1 MNISKARLSEI
12 HTIMTGDGKVNRLK
26 TLEPV
31 DHMILLQR
39 SKLVE
44 SSTNS
49 ELSLMKRYRTG
60 DTQSNYTKGGS
71 TKLPMSSNEK
81 LVVTLSGSG
90 VVVEAI
96 ASNFGVEKKIMVV
109 VSDDVSWFSVESFG
123 DQAKGLEFAEEC

>member
-1 MNISKARLSEI
+1 M
-12 HTIMTGDGKVNRLK
+12 MTGDGKVNRLK

-49 ELSLMKRYRTG
+49 ELSLMKRYWTG

-90 VVVEAI
+90 VVIAGIFVEAI

-109 VSDDVSWFSVESFG
+109 VSDEIGRAHV
-123 DQAKGLEFAEEC
+123 